1 MNVVFR
7 KERSKVL
14 SNLYV
19 AYDGDKPV
27 GLVHKPKDDKHNKN
41 FWQCFVGIGDDARF
55 LGHARSRKD
64 AQNHVH
70 WAYNLKNATVVV
82 TENRLQETLAKMGKN
97 IWLFLI
103 LIYT

>member
-27 GLVHKPKDDKHNKN
+27 GLVHKPRDDKHNKN
-41 FWQCFVGIGDDARF
+41 FWRCYVGIGDDARF
-55 LGHARSRKD
+55 LGHARNRKD

-70 WAYNLKNATVVV
+70 WAYSLKNATVVV
-82 TENRLQETLAKMGKN
+82 NADKLKDCMQSWGRTV
-97 IWLFLI
+97 
-103 LIYT
+103 